1 MIPGMIGDTISEL
14 SERMNTPRDVC
25 SIMES
30 IKHHLSI
37 IKRFVAAAVEQ
48 DDEATQQWLPQVTDV
63 ITDLWDLLEDH
74 HDLPAAMPQ
83 NQNMMMASLFSLCT
97 SVLAPN
103 CPLLQLNQ
111 IEDQLRQVGAIAKSK
126 ARKEEGAEI
135 IGREEEMEEIVDAI
149 LKAEQANGVVLVF
162 KIVGSEGVGKTELAR
177 LVCNNER
184 VKSDFDLVIW
194 IDCIRDEQHFSA
206 DSVVN
211 RMIELAT
218 RMNKQQLK
226 ETRGAIRRKLSLGK
240 AIGETRFLL
249 VLDDL
254 GVENHLEWLKLGQIL
269 KRELASTQCRG
280 AQLVTTQSQIVGG
293 FGDSYTWYLDQLS
306 VEDSWYLFRRM
317 AGTEEL
323 ELEVENALKEMVAMC
338 MGVPRMIKRVAR
350 TLRLRFPE
358 GTVEE
363 SEINQVK
370 DELRVEMDYRN
381 LFSWRLKQCFAYSTL
396 IFSTG
401 NTNDFGSID
410 AETLI
415 RLWIAEGFLGPVI
428 ASSQQPQPEDL
439 GLECIRELHRRSILK
454 FVDNEYGSLGSCSMS
469 NDAKRGSA
477 FVARG
482 DNLCMNDPDED
493 VQIGVK
499 RVSLA
504 SDLNGSIGIPE
515 SLFDNKHK
523 LRTIIFPAHVHP
535 DSHLQ
540 SHSHTHLRVPYEEK
554 LTWIACHGIFS
565 SFKRVRV
572 LILQDLGLNV
582 LPTSIGD
589 LKRLRYLDLSHNNLK
604 MLPDSVGELKHLQTL
619 RLSHC
624 HQLKELPNDV
634 SHFAS
639 LRHLDIDHCLHLTH
653 MPSGLKKLTWL
664 RTLSH
669 FVVSTNK
676 KKTHTGGLWELVNLN
691 NLRGQLEILHLDRL
705 KFKDSNHGQDLGYL
719 EKKQHLE
726 SLILRWN
733 HEDGY
738 GNPQKPGK
746 HFLNHDQQ
754 CLEYLKPHPNL
765 KGLSIVGYMGNEFP
779 SWLATLKNLVRF
791 SLYNCSKCEKLP
803 QLDELPNLKVL
814 RLERLDSLEFIID
827 YGDNQQAGSL
837 DKPLF
842 KSLSELIISD
852 CPNLKSW
859 WKGIAVNEN
868 NVRFRTIS
876 TLQVKHCPKLE
887 CMPLFPDLDFELVLE
902 CSSLK
907 PLLATLTSKN
917 TSDSES
923 SLPLS
928 KLRRMT
934 VANVNEQSPL
944 PEDWQDNF
952 TSLRRLYIKD
962 CKDLILKSLIE
973 GFKNLTSVWSL
984 HVENCVEIDL
994 PKIDEGRGLKNLR
1007 SLELVEM
1014 PKLMSL
1020 PEGIKLLTSLRE
1032 LNIQRCPELT
1042 ALTEGTGY
1050 LKSLTLLDIEECQK
1064 LPLLPQ
1070 GLSNLKS
1077 LSTLRII
1084 NCPKLLPRCQMYTGE
1099 DWPHIQHI
1107 ANVQVK
1113 DTSRYYEK

>member
-1 MIPGMIGDTISEL
+1 MIAGIVGDTISEL
-14 SERMNTPRDVC
+14 AERMNMNTP
-25 SIMES
+25 SMEN

-37 IKRFVAAAVEQ
+37 IKRFVAAAAEQ
-48 DDEATQQWLPQVTDV
+48 DDEATQEWLRQVTDSV
-63 ITDLWDLLEDH
+63 TDLWDLLEDH
-74 HDLPAAMPQ
+74 HDLPVSLPQ
-83 NQNMMMASLFSLCT
+83 NQNTMMASLFSLCT
-97 SVLAPN
+97 SVFAPN
-103 CPLLQLNQ
+103 SPLLQLNQ
-111 IEDQLRQVGAIAKSK
+111 IQEQLRQVVATAKNNAS
-126 ARKEEGAEI
+126 AAAAKEEGGEI

-149 LKAEQANGVVLVF
+149 LRAEQANGVVSVF

-194 IDCIRDEQHFSA
+194 IDCIRDEQHFTA

-211 RMIELAT
+211 RMI
-218 RMNKQQLK
+218 K
-226 ETRGAIRRKLSLGK
+226 ETRGAIGKKLSLGK
-240 AIGETRFLL
+240 AMGETRFLL

-254 GVENHLEWLKLGQIL
+254 GVENHLEWIKLGQIL
-269 KRELASTQCRG
+269 KRELASTLCRG
-280 AQLVTTQSQIVGG
+280 TQLITTQSQIV
-293 FGDSYTWYLDQLS
+293 GDSYTWYLDQLS
-306 VEDSWYLFRRM
+306 LEDSWYLFRRM

-323 ELEVENALKEMVAMC
+323 ELEVENALKEMVTMC

-350 TLRLRFPE
+350 TLRLRLRD
-358 GTVEE
+358 GIEE
-363 SEINQVK
+363 SEINQLK

-401 NTNDFGSID
+401 HTNDFGSVD

-415 RLWIAEGFLGPVI
+415 RLWMAEGFLGPVTP
-428 ASSQQPQPEDL
+428 SCKQPQPEDL

-454 FVDNEYGSLGSCSMS
+454 FVDTEYGSLGSCSMS

-493 VQIGVK
+493 VQIGVQ

-523 LRTIIFPAHVHP
+523 LRTIIFPAHIHP
-535 DSHLQ
+535 DSHL
-540 SHSHTHLRVPYEEK
+540 HSHLRVPYEEK
-554 LTWIACHGIFS
+554 LTWMACHGIFS

-572 LILQDLGLNV
+572 LILQDLGMNV

-604 MLPDSVGELKHLQTL
+604 KLPDSVGELKHLQTL

-639 LRHLDIDHCLHLTH
+639 LRHLDIDHCLHLTR

-669 FVVSTNK
+669 FVVSANNRNS
-676 KKTHTGGLWELVNLN
+676 HTGGLWELINLN

-705 KFKDSNHGQDLGYL
+705 KFIVSNNDQHSGYL
-719 EKKQHLE
+719 EEKQHLE

-738 GNPQKPGK
+738 G
-746 HFLNHDQQ
+746 
-754 CLEYLKPHPNL
+754 
-765 KGLSIVGYMGNEFP
+765 YMGNEFP
-779 SWLATLKNLVRF
+779 SWLAALKNLVRF

-803 QLDELPNLKVL
+803 QLDELPNLKIL

-827 YGDNQQAGSL
+827 YRDNQQAGSL

-842 KSLSELIISD
+842 KSLCELIISD

-868 NVRFRTIS
+868 NVRFKSIS
-876 TLQVKHCPKLE
+876 TLQVKYCPKLE

-902 CSSLK
+902 CSNLK

-934 VANVNEQSPL
+934 IANVNEQSPL
-944 PEDWQDNF
+944 PEDWQENF

-962 CKDLILKSLIE
+962 CKDLILKYLIE
-973 GFKNLTSVWSL
+973 GFKNLTSLWSL

-1014 PKLMSL
+1014 PKLMSI